1 MRLSRRL
8 LSLPAIKASLIESGE
23 TTVQQKAASVPSTN
37 PSTIRTYFF
46 EGASDKPESRIY
58 KGPYKDNDNEL
69 DFGSSRYR
77 SCSQSVPKLALG
89 TLHPWKASGL
99 NPAA

>member
-8 LSLPAIKASLIESGE
+8 LSLPAIKASFIESGE

-37 PSTIRTYFF
+37 PSTIITYFF
-46 EGASDKPESRIY
+46 EGASPESRIY

-77 SCSQSVPKLALG
+77 SCLQSVPKLALG
-89 TLHPWKASGL
+89 TLYPWKSSGL